1 MPLIELGLIDGNY
14 WNAAHVDAVE
24 NAINTACKAGDI
36 RMSIA
41 AAETPGWL
49 ILNGQVVA
57 NAQALYPD
65 LWTVA
70 PAGWKVGASLTLPNA
85 TTRFPIG
92 GAAVGVVG
100 GANSRNLSA
109 ANLPPHAHSMA
120 HDHGAIN
127 SGGQSNHHVH
137 SVHPHAWPPG
147 QSFEYFVVQNLVNGP
162 RPQAIN
168 TAAGTGALVGSMESI
183 KSDMD
188 EYDDGHALSD
198 HTHPVDLP
206 PFGGNTDNG
215 PGTGAAVD
223 TTPAFIT
230 FQFFIK
236 AH

>member
-1 MPLIELGLIDGNY
+1 MALIELGLIDGNY
-14 WNAAHVDAVE
+14 WNAGHVDAVE
-24 NAINTACKAGDI
+24 AAINTSCRAGDI

-41 AAETPGWL
+41 TVETPGWL

-57 NAQALYPD
+57 NAQTLYKD

-70 PAGWKVGASLTLPNA
+70 PASWKVGASLTLPNA
-85 TTRFPIG
+85 ATRFPIG

-100 GANSRNLSA
+100 GANAHNLVA

-120 HDHGAIN
+120 HDHGVFQSDI
-127 SGGQSNHHVH
+127 QSNHHVH
-137 SVHPHAWPPG
+137 TTHPEAWSGG
-147 QSFEYFVVQNLVNGP
+147 QSFQYFVVQNIGAGLPN
-162 RPQAIN
+162 AIN
-168 TAAGTGALVGSMESI
+168 TAAGTGAAIGNMQAV
-183 KSDMD
+183 KSNEEQDSAT
-188 EYDDGHALSD
+188 GLLSD
-198 HTHPVDLP
+198 HRHAVDVP

-215 PGTGAAVD
+215 PGSATPVD